1 LIIYYNLEMGEYME
15 NQKEKSESKVKQ
27 TSNFKEV
34 YKEIRYGRRPK
45 PIYKIIYD
53 DNERDR

>member
-1 LIIYYNLEMGEYME
+1 MGEYME